1 MKFKTHLALWILIVL
16 LAVFIPSPA
25 HASSSGIILVM
36 IPGLSLDDLDDFP
49 NLSKLAASGGIG
61 LMNTGAANKRL
72 SSAYLSISAGRRA
85 ACPAGDI
92 LAFQAIESYEKQTGH
107 DLYRRYTGN
116 SLDSRREQIVYPFIH
131 RIRAV
136 NSPEIVPGLL
146 GEKLSASGIPVILLG
161 NHDLPHKPSR
171 PGALIA
177 MNKEGLAEEG
187 IIDERASIRSSFSPA
202 YYTTN
207 YDLVYSA
214 TAAFLLKAKGLAI
227 IDLGDLVRLDSFWDE
242 ISREHYLTVR
252 RKLVAD
258 LDDFLGKIL
267 EISSSNNCSLLVI
280 SPFPAY
286 PQFMEGL
293 SLTPALFKSPDT
305 DTGLLTSP
313 STKREGI
320 IANLDIAPTITSLLG
335 LRDEGGFGGK
345 PINVV
350 PDPKPL
356 KRVRELDAI
365 FSANYLQR
373 PYFLKSYVVLQIIA
387 VLGFIALLF
396 LKHPF
401 LRYFRTMLLALQTCP
416 LLFLLLPL
424 FPSLGFF
431 PRLAALLLS
440 LLLLTVFLELALSPV
455 ARLALLFGSTVL
467 LLSLDI
473 LRGAPLM
480 KISLLGYD
488 PISGARYYGIGNEY
502 LGVLLGASLIG
513 LTLFPEILR
522 RTEIKDQISP
532 LAVPSFFLAIT
543 YLVAA
548 PQWGTNVGGGI
559 SFFSCFILL
568 LLIMNGKRI
577 SIKALCTT
585 SLLTMAALGI
595 LFYYDLS
602 RPEEVQSHIGVTA
615 DLIREEGIHYIWPV
629 IKRKLQMNWKLFHY
643 SLWSRVLV
651 TFLASLAL
659 LFYRPI
665 GLLRRLFQDLPY
677 LRAGLI
683 TGIIGTFVILL
694 ANDSGIVAAAT
705 TMIYVAP
712 TLLYLL
718 PLNTLRK

>member
-1 MKFKTHLALWILIVL
+1 M
-16 LAVFIPSPA
+16 AVFIPAPA
-25 HASSSGIILVM
+25 YAASSSIILVT
-36 IPGLSLDDLDDFP
+36 IPGLSLEDLDYCP
-49 NLSKLAASGGIG
+49 NLSKLAATGGIG

-92 LAFQAIESYEKQTGH
+92 LAFQALETYEKQTGR

-116 SLDSRREQIVYPFIH
+116 SLDPRREQIVYPFIH
-131 RIRAV
+131 SVWEA

-146 GEKLSASGIPVILLG
+146 GEKLAACGIPVILLG

-171 PGALIA
+171 PGALLA
-177 MNKEGLAEEG
+177 MNKEGLAEQG
-187 IIDERASIRSSFSPA
+187 LIDERANIASPFSPA

-207 YDLVYSA
+207 YDLIFSA
-214 TAAFLLKAKGLAI
+214 AAEFLQKTNGLAI
-227 IDLGDLVRLDSFWDE
+227 IDLGDLARLDYFWDQ

-252 RKLVAD
+252 RKLLAD
-258 LDDFLGKIL
+258 LDNFLGKIL
-267 EISSSNNCSLLVI
+267 GISSSNNCSLLVI

-293 SLTPALFKSPDT
+293 SLTPALVKFPDT
-305 DTGLLTSP
+305 STGLLTSP

-335 LRDEGGFGGK
+335 LRNDAGFGGK
-345 PINVV
+345 PIKMVS
-350 PDPKPL
+350 DPEPL
-356 KRVRELDAI
+356 KRVRDIDAI
-365 FSANYLQR
+365 FRANYLQR
-373 PYFLKSYVVLQIIA
+373 PYFLKPYVVLQIIA

-396 LKHPF
+396 LKHPL

-424 FPSLGFF
+424 FPSLDFF
-431 PRLAALLLS
+431 PRLAVLF
-440 LLLLTVFLELALSPV
+440 LTVFLLTFLLELALSPV
-455 ARLALLFGSTVL
+455 PRLALLFGFTVL
-467 LLSLDI
+467 LLSFDI

-513 LTLFPEILR
+513 LTLLPEILR
-522 RTEIKDQISP
+522 ERKIKDRIST
-532 LAVPSFFLAIT
+532 LAVPGFFLAIT

-568 LLIMNGKRI
+568 LLILNGKRI
-577 SIKALCTT
+577 NIKALCAT
-585 SLLTMAALGI
+585 SLLTIAALGI

-602 RPEEVQSHIGVTA
+602 RPAEVQSHIGFTA
-615 DLIREEGIHYIWPV
+615 DLVREEGILSIWPV
-629 IKRKLQMNWKLFHY
+629 IKRKFQMNWKLFHY

-665 GLLRRLFQDLPY
+665 GLLRKIFHDLPY

-694 ANDSGIVAAAT
+694 VNDSGIVAAAT

-718 PLNTLRK
+718 PLDTLRK